1 MRSLKENE
9 MRSPSHSTSHFN
21 CEFLSP
27 MNSSLGRRTI
37 AMGEMKPRMAR
48 MAVVVV
54 PMWVRQEVVRL
65 EVGSMVSGLVGVMR
79 SDIPVTVVLSAQSSW

>member
-1 MRSLKENE
+1 MK
-9 MRSPSHSTSHFN
+9 
-21 CEFLSP
+21 
-27 MNSSLGRRTI
+27 SSLGRRTI
-37 AMGEMKPRMAR
+37 AIGEMKPRMAI